1 MLAAGR
7 NPGMIAGV
15 KRKVALAFVA
25 AVLAVAGGAVL
36 ALRTAWAGE
45 RLCALAAERV
55 RAATGLPLALA
66 ECRVEPFH
74 LEVSARDVRLGPP
87 DAPLFAAEAVRARLA
102 PVQALG
108 RRLELAELAVTRPR
122 VTVRL
127 PPARPGEPASPCPPP
142 ALQRFE
148 VHSLEIED
156 GAVDLTFPGGQRVR
170 VGRVDVRAVPAAA
183 RRGIAALAAPGVRRA
198 GLDVALSRA
207 RVELGDRRIAVDEAS
222 VAADLALDLSRLDLH
237 LASAE
242 LPGVS
247 VAAAGTIE
255 NLCRPRLDLGASLRG
270 DVPALLALL
279 GSAGVPSE
287 GRVSMDV
294 AVTGPA
300 ERPVIEGDV
309 RLAGVSVDG
318 RRAGDASA
326 QLRFAGAELRV
337 ERLELPTLG
346 GRVAAR
352 GTVRFGREVALA
364 AEAALEGVELG
375 EVFSRLGLPGAWVMA
390 RLTGKARVSGTAWP
404 LQLTGEAG
412 IDLVDFRVLGHGWEG
427 YRRGEAAFLDLRR
440 ARVDG
445 NVRVDRAGVRIEAA
459 QARAGQATLATRGM
473 LHFDGERGFDIACEG
488 AVDLGELRHLGPV
501 PVGGLARV
509 DGVVVR
515 AAPYGNPHAEGRAR
529 VSGLRFLEL
538 DLGEATA
545 GLSYDAFVL
554 HVLGV
559 QGRRGAT
566 PYQGEVAVD
575 LQKDPPLVTDA
586 RWAAQGR
593 LRDLFEAAMPWQPNA
608 VYARD
613 ALDGDVVVQGTARGP
628 APALE
633 ATFEGELGHGELR
646 GRAFDAGRFSGRVEE
661 GARAVFDRAELRR
674 GSGVARGSGRVGFE
688 RPFPWDLEAS
698 VAGVRLADL
707 GLPGTGWTGTFS
719 GTAALGGS
727 WEVPLVKFAGNGEG
741 VGVFDA
747 PIGSVQLGGRL
758 SGTALSMTGS
768 TEGARLTATARTT
781 GDMPFEANVDLDVE
795 DVTRFVPGGPPAG
808 LRARVKGVGRARGVL
823 TDPGAAHARLEL
835 DEVHGGYGEFKVD
848 NAAPAVFV
856 VEDRRVVV
864 QSFTLRGGATQFA
877 VTGAREPS
885 GALALDARGKLD
897 LRLLGGLLPGVTE
910 PLGTLLLE
918 AHVGGTAGDPLLV
931 GTGKLS
937 DVGFHV
943 RGVPIVFTG
952 MSGDLAFSQNRMLFD
967 RLGATVNGGG
977 RAELAGEVELVKLFP
992 ARVRVGA
999 AVDEVSVHI
1008 PEWLPSIVSGRL
1020 QAAGTWDAMLLSG
1033 KLHVLQAR
1041 YTDRVD
1047 LEKRVLEVPRKKP
1060 PPRPFDKAGEWLAFD
1075 IALVV
1080 DGDARIENDLVRGA
1094 LSGDLTLTG
1103 TLASVGLIGTL
1114 TMTEGSRGTF
1124 RGNEFV
1130 LTHAVVDF
1138 ADRRNVRMSLDVHGD
1153 AQVRDYQVFMHL
1165 FGPYEEPTL
1174 QLTSQPA
1181 LSQQDIVTLLSLG
1194 YTTRDTAAA
1203 AGVTGLATAAAAQAL
1218 FSASGLDDQV
1228 KRFVPRGRLLRDFS
1242 VRITSAYSEGAG
1254 QVEPRAEFESK
1265 VLDERFRLRYQ
1276 APLAGSRGQRA
1287 QAEMRL
1293 SPHTSLQYQWDNDSP
1308 DVASGGDHGL
1318 DLKLR
1323 WEWTD

>member
-1 MLAAGR
+1 M
-7 NPGMIAGV
+7 

-25 AVLAVAGGAVL
+25 AVLALAGGAVL
-36 ALRTAWAGE
+36 ALRTPWAGD
-45 RLCALAAERV
+45 RLCALAAARV
-55 RAATGLPLALA
+55 REATGLPLAFA
-66 ECRVEPFH
+66 ECRVEPFR
-74 LEVSARDVRLGPP
+74 LEVSARDVRLGPER
-87 DAPLFAAEAVRARLA
+87 APVFAAEAVRARLA

-108 RRLELAELAVTRPR
+108 WRLELAELTVTRPR
-122 VTVRL
+122 VTAQIA
-127 PPARPGEPASPCPPP
+127 PSRPNEPATPCPPP
-142 ALQRFE
+142 ALQRFQ
-148 VHSLEIED
+148 VHRLQIED
-156 GAVDLTFPGGQRVR
+156 GAVDLKLPGGERVL
-170 VGRVDVRAVPAAA
+170 VGRVEVRSGPAAA

-198 GLDVALSRA
+198 GVDVALSA
-207 RVELGDRRIAVDEAS
+207 VRVEAGGRRFLVEDAR
-222 VAADLALDLSRLDLH
+222 VAADLALDLSRLDLR
-237 LASAE
+237 LATAE

-279 GSAGVPSE
+279 GRGGVPAE
-287 GRVSMDV
+287 GRIAADL

-300 ERPVIEGDV
+300 GRPAVEGEV

-318 RRAGDASA
+318 RRAGDATA
-326 QLRFAGAELRV
+326 QLRFAGSELHV
-337 ERLELPTLG
+337 DRLELPTLG

-352 GTVRFGREVALA
+352 GTLRFGREIALS
-364 AEAALEGVELG
+364 AEAMLESVELG

-390 RLTGKARVSGTAWP
+390 RLSGKARVSGTAWP
-404 LQLTGEAG
+404 LQLSGETGV
-412 IDLVDFRVLGHGWEG
+412 DLADFRVLGHGWEG
-427 YRRGEAAFLDLRR
+427 YRSGEEVFLELRR
-440 ARVDG
+440 ARVEG
-445 NVRVDRAGVRIEAA
+445 TVRADSAGVRIEAA
-459 QARAGQATLATRGM
+459 RAHAGAATLAARGM
-473 LHFDGERGFDIACEG
+473 LHFDGRRGFEIACEG
-488 AVDLGELRHLGPV
+488 GVDLTDLRHLGSV
-501 PVGGLARV
+501 SVGGLAQV
-509 DGVVVR
+509 EGVLVR

-554 HVLGV
+554 RVLGA
-559 QGRRGAT
+559 QGRRGVT
-566 PYQGEVAVD
+566 RYQGEAVVD
-575 LQKDPPLVTDA
+575 LEKDPPLVTEA
-586 RWAAQGR
+586 RYAAQGR

-613 ALDGDVVVQGTARGP
+613 ALDGDVVVHGSARGP
-628 APALE
+628 APALD
-633 ATFEGELGHGELR
+633 ATFEGELGKGALA
-646 GRAFDAGRFSGRVEE
+646 GRAFDAGRLAGRVEA
-661 GARAVFDRAELRR
+661 GARAVFDVAELRR
-674 GSGVARGSGRVGFE
+674 GSGVARGSGRIGFD
-688 RPFPWDLEAS
+688 RPFPWELDTSA
-698 VAGVRLADL
+698 AGVRLADL
-707 GLPGTGWTGTFS
+707 GLPGTGWAGTVS

-741 VGVFDA
+741 VAVFDA
-747 PIGSVQLGGRL
+747 PIGSVQVGGRL
-758 SGTALSMTGS
+758 SGTALTMTGS
-768 TEGARLTATARTT
+768 TEGVRFAGTAQTT
-781 GDMPFEANVDLDVE
+781 GDMPFEARAELDVD
-795 DVTRFVPGGPPAG
+795 DVTRFVRGGPPAG
-808 LRARVKGVGRARGVL
+808 LHARVKGAGTARGVL
-823 TDPGAAHARLEL
+823 ADPAAARAELRL

-848 NAAPAVFV
+848 NAAPALLL

-864 QSFTLRGGATQFA
+864 QSFTLRGANTQFA
-877 VTGAREPS
+877 ITGAREPA
-885 GALALDARGKLD
+885 GALALDARGSLD

-910 PLGTLLLE
+910 PRGQLLLE
-918 AHVGGTAGDPLLV
+918 AHVGGTVGDPLLV
-931 GTGKLS
+931 GTGKLREA
-937 DVGFHV
+937 GF
-943 RGVPIVFTG
+943 RMRDVPIVFTG
-952 MSGDLAFSQNRMLFD
+952 MSGELAFSQNRMLFD
-967 RLGATVNGGG
+967 HLGASVNGGH
-977 RAELAGEVELVKLFP
+977 AELGGEVELVRLFP

-999 AVDEVSVHI
+999 LVDEVPVRI
-1008 PEWLPSIVSGRL
+1008 PEWLPATVSGRL
-1020 QAAGTWDAMLLSG
+1020 QAAGSWDAMLLSG

-1047 LEKRVLEVPRKKP
+1047 LEKRILEVPRRKP
-1060 PPRPFDKAGEWLAFD
+1060 PVKPFDKSGEWLAFD

-1094 LSGDLTLTG
+1094 LTGDLTLTG

-1114 TMTEGSRGTF
+1114 TMTQGGRGTF

-1203 AGVTGLATAAAAQAL
+1203 AGVSGLATAAAAQAL

-1265 VLDERFRLRYQ
+1265 VLDERLRLRYQ
-1276 APLAGSRGQRA
+1276 APLAGARGQRA

-1293 SPHTSLQYQWDNDSP
+1293 GMHTSLQYQWDNDSP
-1308 DVASGGDHGL
+1308 DVTSGGDHGV

-1323 WEWTD
+1323 WEWNE